1 MHFFLLK
8 WFPVIYLFWTL
19 NPNEAEL
26 KLIQFSIPI
35 IYFGVRIISELR
47 AFDYIYYYFL
57 FFALVEF
64 KFLGIVGIIGFVF
77 LSLIWGAVL
86 FVCRDFDFDFFFFFI
101 FFLGQNSWIPLTL
114 CMCGHLWI
122 KMDYFIWLLEK
133 NSCWILLS
141 FFFLGEFS
149 NVWIWYRP
157 MSINSRVL

>member
-1 MHFFLLK
+1 MGNCIFFLLK
-8 WFPVIYLFWTL
+8 WFPVIYWFWTL

-77 LSLIWGAVL
+77 LILNLIWGAVR
-86 FVCRDFDFDFFFFFI
+86 FVRCDFEFFFFFI

-114 CMCGHLWI
+114 CVCGHLWI
-122 KMDYFIWLLEK
+122 KIDYFIWLLDK
-133 NSCWILLS
+133 NLCSILLS
-141 FFFLGEFS
+141 FFFLG
-149 NVWIWYRP
+149 WIFKCL
-157 MSINSRVL
+157 NLL